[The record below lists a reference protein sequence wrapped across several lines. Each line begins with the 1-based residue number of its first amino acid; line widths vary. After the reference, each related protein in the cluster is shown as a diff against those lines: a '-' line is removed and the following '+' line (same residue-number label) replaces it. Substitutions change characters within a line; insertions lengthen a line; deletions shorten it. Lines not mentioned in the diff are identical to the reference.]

1 MYVYITGPAATRR
14 PRVPGKSP
22 HLATPAAANLL
33 GAEARHLTTATT
45 RVSEAEER
53 QLTTDPTRTS
63 EAEERQATSA
73 VESAPDTH
81 GLGKRRLEESGSIRA
96 TVPSQSRSDVISTCM
111 MSAEDKAICTR
122 IYSLETVLQSQEE
135 GVERTARQAAEA

>member
-1 MYVYITGPAATRR
+1 MT
-14 PRVPGKSP
+14 K
-22 HLATPAAANLL
+22 
-33 GAEARHLTTATT
+33 ATT
-45 RVSEAEER
+45 RVSEAEEH

-73 VESAPDTH
+73 VESAGPDTH
-81 GLGKRRLEESGSIRA
+81 GLEKRRLEESGSIRA
-96 TVPSQSRSDVISTCM
+96 TVPSQSRSGVISTSM

-122 IYSLETVLQSQEE
+122 IYSLETVLQCQEG

>member
-1 MYVYITGPAATRR
+1 
-14 PRVPGKSP
+14 
-22 HLATPAAANLL
+22 
-33 GAEARHLTTATT
+33 
-45 RVSEAEER
+45 VSEAEER

-96 TVPSQSRSDVISTCM
+96 TV
-111 MSAEDKAICTR
+111 
-122 IYSLETVLQSQEE
+122 LETVLQSQEE